1 MMIRFCRGS
10 GCKRQHLRVS
20 YALCFESCLHHLPT
34 HTSTSTDSWRS
45 GPLSGTEKLTCI
57 GVHVD
62 AGLGKPVR
70 PRAFQSNDYNFVPCA
85 CGPATRGMLLNA
97 PNDRIAKLMWQQ
109 VHDWCRHTGIEAACC
124 FDHGCRE
131 VAGAGCREVAGSACR
146 VVAGAG
152 CREVAAPCCREVA
165 GAACREV
172 SRPCCRE
179 VAG

>member
-1 MMIRFCRGS
+1 MMIRFCCGS

-70 PRAFQSNDYNFVPCA
+70 PRAFQSNDCFFFIALAARLHECIIRFVSPAPCEQFMMSTVPSRIGGIL
-85 CGPATRGMLLNA
+85 CVLMLS
-97 PNDRIAKLMWQQ
+97 
-109 VHDWCRHTGIEAACC
+109 EA
-124 FDHGCRE
+124 
-131 VAGAGCREVAGSACR
+131 R
-146 VVAGAG
+146 VVIVDIWLQ
-152 CREVAAPCCREVA
+152 E
-165 GAACREV
+165 
-172 SRPCCRE
+172 
-179 VAG
+179 